1 MLLKVSIERFELMIE
16 EQGLA
21 NKLSYISKVEQHE
34 LFIESGGGPMTF
46 HESEILRKDFLE
58 KHLQLKRFVLM
69 FEDCSSRE
77 KIMFLSQEVRVS

>member
-1 MLLKVSIERFELMIE
+1 MLLKVSIERFEVMIE

-34 LFIESGGGPMTF
+34 LFIEWGGRPMTF

-58 KHLQLKRFVLM
+58 KA
-69 FEDCSSRE
+69 S
-77 KIMFLSQEVRVS
+77 